1 MRSIVLFAVLLLF
14 AAPLHGADGEGKRLF
29 DRFCNGCHYQG
40 GNIVR
45 KDKPLT
51 RLHRAANGF
60 DSVEAIVRKIRG
72 GGNGMPRYGSDQIS
86 EPDARKIAAYIIET
100 FD

>member
-1 MRSIVLFAVLLLF
+1 MRVMILLTLLF
-14 AAPLHGADGEGKRLF
+14 SASPLHAADGEGKRLF

-51 RLHRAANGF
+51 RLHRVANGVN
-60 DSVEAIVRKIRG
+60 SVEAIVRKIRSG
-72 GGNGMPRYGSDQIS
+72 GTGMPRYGADQIS
-86 EPDARKIAAYIIET
+86 EPDARKIAVYILET